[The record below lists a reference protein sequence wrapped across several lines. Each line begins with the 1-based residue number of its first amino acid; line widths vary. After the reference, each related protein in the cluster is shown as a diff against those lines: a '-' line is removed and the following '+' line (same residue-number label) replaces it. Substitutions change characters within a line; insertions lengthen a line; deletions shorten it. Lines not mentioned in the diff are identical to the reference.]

1 MPGTPRYLTLDAEQ
15 IVRTIEALGH
25 RIEERFPAS
34 GLGQVCGE
42 LLATARRG
50 RERSEWIARPILPL
64 RIATVVLT
72 VVIVAGLAVTLAAVR
87 PPGRVGVRVV
97 LHVLAAGRQAVVASR
112 GRSLFLVT
120 LRRRA

>member
-25 RIEERFPAS
+25 RIDERFPAS

-72 VVIVAGLAVTLAAVR
+72 VVIVAGAGVPATRLW
-87 PPGRVGVRVV
+87 PPRGS
-97 LHVLAAGRQAVVASR
+97 QAQCIVSP
-112 GRSLFLVT
+112 L
-120 LRRRA
+120 